1 MKSVLALARL
11 EYSRHERWAL
21 LPRKQGRIPY
31 TALIVIATV
40 ALGSTLFDSL
50 LIKKLG
56 QTQEWIYVWGVA
68 WVFCVMVFQWVITFV
83 VGQTPEQD
91 WWLSFPHPRLQL
103 MLGKSLATVA
113 ISARIGATLAIGLA
127 LAHTVLALVF
137 RASVGVSPGQLGY
150 GLLVCL
156 SVVILLPFAIGFSS
170 LAVVVAK
177 GWLRILAVLHVVG
190 MYALSFIAIMGGI
203 AAATPGTTAAF
214 GFPNLT
220 STQVLLR
227 ALPWF
232 LLCWPVALVCLA
244 LTPWGLAR
252 LGDARFPNAGSPSY
266 RNDGAVSDTG
276 ASKVRRKAFGGEGK
290 AAIRGGARRS
300 ARLQLEW
307 ASGQKSE
314 FPERTHRPYAA
325 LFRLELTRYRWLS
338 RSANRF
344 TSAAAYTWLFVMF
357 VGGFFIELSSLA
369 MFFVPMFASWL
380 IMFGLYT
387 YSMNMR
393 TWDRARGYLPWL
405 LSFPLT
411 RWKLLVVER
420 LAALYAMIL
429 ANLLSLA
436 ACAVGFLLHAMFTPI
451 PREAGLSL
459 ALMAQY
465 ELVWFVTGALGLGLT
480 SCYAW
485 IMAHPSRVILLLPLA
500 YAPMIV
506 FFYMNNLW
514 TGQNGNSLPAALVD
528 YGFVLAWIIG
538 IGLPLAVWG
547 IWIGARYQHIYMQ
560 LAPAKFLFQSA
571 R

>member
-31 TALIVIATV
+31 TALILIATV
-40 ALGSTLFDSL
+40 ALGVTLFDGFS
-50 LIKKLG
+50 IKKLG

-68 WVFCVMVFQWVITFV
+68 WFFCVMVFQWVITFV
-83 VGQTPEQD
+83 VLQTPEQD
-91 WWLSFPHPRLQL
+91 WWLSFPLPRLQL

-127 LAHTVLALVF
+127 LAHTVLAVVYQ
-137 RASVGVSPGQLGY
+137 APVGVSLGQFGY
-150 GLLVCL
+150 GLLICL
-156 SVVILLPFAIGFSS
+156 SVVILLPFAIGFGS

-177 GWLRILAVLHVVG
+177 GWLRILAALHG
-190 MYALSFIAIMGGI
+190 IIMYALSFIAIMGGI
-203 AAATPGTTAAF
+203 AAATPGTMAAF

-232 LLCWPVALVCLA
+232 LLGWPLALVCLA

-252 LGDARFPNAGSPSY
+252 LGDSRFPNAGSPSY
-266 RNDGAVSDTG
+266 RNDGA
-276 ASKVRRKAFGGEGK
+276 GK
-290 AAIRGGARRS
+290 LNRGGSRRS
-300 ARLQLEW
+300 ARLQPERP
-307 ASGQKSE
+307 SGQQSE
-314 FPERTHRPYAA
+314 LPERPHRPYTA

-344 TSAAAYTWLFVMF
+344 ASAAAYTWLSVMF

-369 MFFVPMFASWL
+369 MFLVPMFVSWL

-387 YSMNMR
+387 HSMNMR

-420 LAALYAMIL
+420 LAALCAMLL

-459 ALMAQY
+459 ALMAQC
-465 ELVWFVTGALGLGLT
+465 ELMLFVTGILGLGLT
-480 SCYAW
+480 ACYAW
-485 IMAHPSRVILLLPLA
+485 IMAHPSRVILLLPLS

-506 FFYMNNLW
+506 FFYMNILW
-514 TGQNGNSLPAALVD
+514 AGQNGNSLPTALVD

-560 LAPAKFLFQSA
+560 LAPAKFRFQSG

>member
-40 ALGSTLFDSL
+40 ALGVTLFDSL

-56 QTQEWIYVWGVA
+56 QMQEWIYVWGIA

-83 VGQTPEQD
+83 VLQTPEQD

-127 LAHTVLALVF
+127 LAHTVLAVVYQ
-137 RASVGVSPGQLGY
+137 APVGVSLGQFGY

-177 GWLRILAVLHVVG
+177 GWLRILALLHAVV

-203 AAATPGTTAAF
+203 AAATPGTTGAF

-232 LLCWPVALVCLA
+232 LLGWPLALVCLA
-244 LTPWGLAR
+244 LTPWGLTR

-266 RNDGAVSDTG
+266 RNDGA
-276 ASKVRRKAFGGEGK
+276 GK
-290 AAIRGGARRS
+290 LIRGGARRS
-300 ARLQLEW
+300 ARQQLEW
-307 ASGQKSE
+307 ASGQQSE
-314 FPERTHRPYAA
+314 FPERPHRPYAA

-344 TSAAAYTWLFVMF
+344 ASAAAYTWLFLMF
-357 VGGFFIELSSLA
+357 VAGFFIELSNLA
-369 MFFVPMFASWL
+369 MFLVPMFVSWL
-380 IMFGLYT
+380 IMFGLYS
-387 YSMNMR
+387 YSVNLR
-393 TWDRARGYLPWL
+393 LWDRNRGYLPWL

-411 RWKLLVVER
+411 RWKMLVVER

-451 PREAGLSL
+451 PRETGLT
-459 ALMAQY
+459 LMLLGQVD
-465 ELVWFVTGALGLGLT
+465 LLLFVTGVFGLGLT

-485 IMAHPSRVILLLPLA
+485 IIAHPSRVILWLPLT
-500 YAPMIV
+500 YAPVIV
-506 FFYMNNLW
+506 FFYVNSLW

-560 LAPAKFLFQSA
+560 LAPAKFRFQSG